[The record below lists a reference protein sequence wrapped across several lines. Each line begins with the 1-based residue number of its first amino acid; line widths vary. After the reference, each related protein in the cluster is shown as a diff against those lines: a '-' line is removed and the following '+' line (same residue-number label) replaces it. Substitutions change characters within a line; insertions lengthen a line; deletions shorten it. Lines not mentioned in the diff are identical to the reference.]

1 MLRPITA
8 RIGRFAFGG
17 TVMRRDVQLRSQSK
31 SLPQGLPN
39 SGVSPPQ
46 NQSHTLRS
54 VVRSA
59 RVLIVAP
66 LVTGASQASAF
77 ISLGQYSSALKCAA
91 TSGVATIILI
101 SALLLADLLIDFMER
116 RRAARE

>member
-1 MLRPITA
+1 MLWPITA

-17 TVMRRDVQLRSQSK
+17 TVMRRNVQLRSQSK
-31 SLPQGLPN
+31 TLPQEIQN
-39 SGVSPPQ
+39 SGASPPQ
-46 NQSHTLRS
+46 NQSHTLKS

-91 TSGVATIILI
+91 ASGIATIILI
-101 SALLLADLLIDFMER
+101 GALLLTDLLIDFMER
-116 RRAARE
+116 RHAARK